1 MEVKKLLDVK
11 NLSIHFNT
19 EKGQVTAVD
28 NLSFQVQKGETV
40 GLVGESGCGKSVTSE
55 SILHL
60 HNEKQTIYTGEIL
73 YNGNDLL
80 KLPNKRMLKVRGN
93 EISMIFQDPMSSLNP
108 VFTVGH
114 QIAESIKKHQKLS
127 KKETYEKVIDLLRL
141 TGIPSPEK
149 RVHEYPHK
157 LSGGC
162 DNG

>member
-157 LSGGC
+157 L
-162 DNG
+162 